1 MKSPYLLECW
11 ESRNGHILTLN
22 IMETNKKKTG
32 RPRKL
37 GLKFEIKKKISKTLE
52 TYFTSE
58 EFIHDIGLKN
68 GNNRLKTHLNLL
80 PFILPKAESIKAQML
95 GLNEVEMRE
104 LVQSVKVELSKQ
116 S

>member
-1 MKSPYLLECW
+1 
-11 ESRNGHILTLN
+11 
-22 IMETNKKKTG
+22 METSTKRKIG

-52 TYFTSE
+52 AYFTSE
-58 EFIHDIGLKN
+58 EFQRDIILKT
-68 GNNRLKTHLNLL
+68 GNQRLRTHLNLL
-80 PFILPKAESIKAQML
+80 PYVLPKAESIKAQML
-95 GLNEVEMRE
+95 GLDEREMRE